1 MCTSTQCNSV
11 LAPSSDARRLKMSII
26 TIINVSAQC
35 VGWAFLI
42 CFLTDIERQRSE
54 HPVLWYGLC
63 ALVSIGLGGQTCAR
77 RGSRMKILT
86 QLRSSSQE
94 LTFDC
99 VTAYSEGWRLHMI
112 TTSAAVFVADIK
124 DVLFARNSK
133 GATTHAVIRLNN
145 QSDIYVFI
153 ANQDE
158 YDNLQTLLNSANVD
172 WKKKRALGIMW
183 RFAIEYAILAS
194 LIFVTS
200 VAFLG

>member
-1 MCTSTQCNSV
+1 MCTSDKCNS
-11 LAPSSDARRLKMSII
+11 LSTLSSDARRLKITII

-42 CFLTDIERQRSE
+42 IFFTDLERRSE

-94 LTFDC
+94 LIFDC

-112 TTSAAVFVADIK
+112 TTSAVIFVADIK

-133 GATTHAVIRLNN
+133 GATTHAVIRLNK

-158 YDNLQTLLNSANVD
+158 YDNLQAFLDSAGVD
-172 WKKKRALGIMW
+172 WRKKRALGIMW

-194 LIFVTS
+194 LIFVGS
-200 VAFLG
+200 LLFLR